1 LHTNNVLISICV
13 PAFNRAAYLERL
25 LTSIKQ
31 QAFTDFEVI
40 VSDDSTGDDVK
51 NLCAT
56 YTSFFSLKYFRNIKP
71 LGTPE
76 NWNEAI
82 RKANGQWIKIMHDD
96 DWFAGTDSLLFFKRA
111 IDQNVNSLFIFS
123 AYYNIYE
130 NNGRKQPVFLNQFRW
145 RALLNDPVTLLANNI
160 IGPPSVI
167 LHKNEKKFWYDA
179 AVKWVVDIEYYIR
192 YLQATKPFYI
202 DKPLIN
208 VGINDTQ
215 VTTYT
220 FGIAEVHLKE
230 SLYLLNKTGEGHLK
244 NIIVFDAWW
253 RLIRNFSIKNI
264 TQIRSTGFDEK
275 LPRIISNIIQFQNK
289 IPVSL
294 LRRGVTSKMLMLTCY
309 LLNKRNIRIQAW

>member
-1 LHTNNVLISICV
+1 LHTNNVLISICI
-13 PAFNRAAYLERL
+13 PTFNRVAYLERL
-25 LTSIKQ
+25 LTSIKHQ
-31 QAFTDFEVI
+31 SFTDFEVI
-40 VSDDSTGDDVK
+40 VSDDSIGDEVK

-56 YTSFFSLKYFRNIKP
+56 YTSFFSLRYFKNIIP

-96 DWFAGTDSLLFFKRA
+96 DWFTETGSLHYFKKA
-111 IDQNVNSLFIFS
+111 IDENADSLFIFS
-123 AYYNIYE
+123 AYRNIYE
-130 NNGRKQPVFLNQFRW
+130 KNGRQEPMFLNKFRW
-145 RALLNDPVTLLANNI
+145 KALLNDPVTLLANNI
-160 IGPPSVI
+160 IGPPSVT
-167 LHKNEKKFWYDA
+167 LHKNEKRFWYDG

-192 YLQATKPFYI
+192 YLKSTKAFYI

-220 FGIAEVHLKE
+220 FGVAEVHLKE
-230 SLYLLNKTGEGHLK
+230 SLYLLNKTGERHLR

-264 TQIRSTGFDEK
+264 SHIRSTGFSEP
-275 LPRIISNIIQFQNK
+275 LPSIISDIIHFQNK
-289 IPVSL
+289 FPAPAL
-294 LRRGVTSKMLMLTCY
+294 KLGVTSKMLMLSCY
-309 LLNKRNIRIQAW
+309 LLYKRNISKQ